1 MCVFGVVVAWSIY
14 ISGKKAF
21 QLRREENARE
31 LADKGE
37 YMEMPETDAEGMETA
52 AVNDEDKGSQK
63 SAENTAA
70 PVTACTH
77 DYKGLTENIVHA
89 EGEEHGEN

>member
-52 AVNDEDKGSQK
+52 AVNDAGSAKGSQK
-63 SAENTAA
+63 SGEPA
-70 PVTACTH
+70 TACTH
-77 DYKGLTENIVHA
+77 DYKGIHENVVHT
-89 EGEEHGEN
+89 EGEEHVEI

>member
-21 QLRREENARE
+21 QLRREEKAKE

-37 YMEMPETDAEGMETA
+37 YMEMTDDMAMDESAPPRNMETT
-52 AVNDEDKGSQK
+52 D
-63 SAENTAA
+63 NTS
-70 PVTACTH
+70 
-77 DYKGLTENIVHA
+77 
-89 EGEEHGEN
+89 

>member
-21 QLRREENARE
+21 QLRREEKAKE

-37 YMEMPETDAEGMETA
+37 YMEMTDTMDESAPPTNMETTA
-52 AVNDEDKGSQK
+52 TAVNAD
-63 SAENTAA
+63 NTS
-70 PVTACTH
+70 
-77 DYKGLTENIVHA
+77 
-89 EGEEHGEN
+89 